1 MHRIHGIP
9 LPGRLT
15 NGWFFD
21 PIKER
26 EEFLRKITLPNR
38 SRRNQ
43 GSLIETA
50 NTPLQAVCTHADLI
64 SNITDDRRPG
74 LVPSEE
80 IDTYYWQT

>member
-1 MHRIHGIP
+1 MHRIHGIR
-9 LPGRLT
+9 LPGRLK
-15 NGWFFD
+15 NGWLFD
-21 PIKER
+21 PIRER

-50 NTPLQAVCTHADLI
+50 NSPLQVLCTHADLI

-80 IDTYYWQT
+80 IDKYYWQT